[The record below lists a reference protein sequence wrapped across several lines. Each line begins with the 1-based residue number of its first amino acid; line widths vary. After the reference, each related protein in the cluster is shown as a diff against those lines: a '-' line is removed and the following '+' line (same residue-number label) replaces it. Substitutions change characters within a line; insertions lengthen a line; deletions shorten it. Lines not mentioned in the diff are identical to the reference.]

1 MNRLLLTAV
10 CATLAASAPA
20 VAGDAAA
27 GKEKSKACVACH
39 GADGNSP
46 APEFPR
52 IAGQHQDY
60 LVKTLL
66 AYKSG
71 ARKDPIM
78 AAQAA
83 SLSRRD
89 IEDLAAYYSQQR
101 GLVTK
106 Y

>member
-1 MNRLLLTAV
+1 MKKTLFTACCAMLLAG
-10 CATLAASAPA
+10 APA
-20 VAGDAAA
+20 IAGDAAA
-27 GKEKSKACVACH
+27 GKEKSKTCAVCH

-52 IAGQHQDY
+52 IAGQHPDY

-71 ARKDPIM
+71 ARKDPLM

-89 IEDLAAYYSQQR
+89 MEDLAAFYSQQK